1 MKNFARN
8 YFANWLT
15 VSCWD
20 LHSKHSTWIRILS
33 HCENCPPATPRHY
46 FWCIWGILHVPVDK
60 IHAQRVLSTL
70 QQRLGQYAWNSG
82 KGLNTQCALRV
93 RLLRVQF
100 MQLLPL
106 GHNKFLSWTPIN
118 EPYHE
123 WMWNLEMK
131 NFFMS
136 FMILNVLWFDGQN
149 PHVRLDP
156 SSFPVLTLRT
166 LDLRTSL
173 NMRGYATVWWS
184 ITTVSGWIGES
195 TGLQGIGRQLKAIY
209 WPSSSTRSTKVSCCC
224 QNIPLGVH
232 HIELSTRTPCESHL
246 KSFNMFD

>member
-33 HCENCPPATPRHY
+33 HCENCPPATPRRY
-46 FWCIWGILHVPVDK
+46 FWCIWGIHVPVDK

-131 NFFMS
+131 IFLCLSWSWMFYDLMVR
-136 FMILNVLWFDGQN
+136 ILML
-149 PHVRLDP
+149 
-156 SSFPVLTLRT
+156 
-166 LDLRTSL
+166 
-173 NMRGYATVWWS
+173 
-184 ITTVSGWIGES
+184 GWIH
-195 TGLQGIGRQLKAIY
+195 
-209 WPSSSTRSTKVSCCC
+209 
-224 QNIPLGVH
+224 PLS
-232 HIELSTRTPCESHL
+232 LSLPFAL
-246 KSFNMFD
+246 WI